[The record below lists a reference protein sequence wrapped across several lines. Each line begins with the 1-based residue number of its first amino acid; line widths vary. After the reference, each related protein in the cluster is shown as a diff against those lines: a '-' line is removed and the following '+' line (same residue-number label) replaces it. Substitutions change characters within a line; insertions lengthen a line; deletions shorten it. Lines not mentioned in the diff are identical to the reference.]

1 MQRVSTGN
9 PALDR
14 ILGGGLPR
22 SSINVVMGL
31 PGTGKTILAE
41 QLAFANGSAA
51 RPALYLTTLSEP
63 LQKIVAYLQ
72 ELAFADVDR
81 IGTEVVYESLV
92 EVLRE
97 RPEGLADHVAGVI
110 ERRRP
115 GVVVIDSF
123 KAVGELTRD
132 AAQWRN
138 VVFDVASV
146 LSAYDTTALWVGEYA
161 HEAMSRLPEFAVADG
176 ILELRRLQSG
186 SRDDR
191 FLQVMKLRGSSFLD
205 GEHAFTLSAT
215 GLTVYPRLVGPTGPA
230 RRYDPTQQRLQTG
243 ISGLDAMIESGW
255 LRGTSTLVA
264 GPSGAGKTIFG
275 LHFLRHGAI
284 DGEPGLLVGF
294 QESPTQLRRAME
306 SLGWDVDELL
316 QPGKID
322 LLYSSPVELQ
332 MDTIVQEMLRRIETQ
347 RVQRVVVD
355 ALGELAKAAG
365 DPRRF
370 SDYTYALN
378 QELAA
383 RGITSMLIVETA
395 PNAPSNTVITGR
407 DVSEMSDNTLLLG
420 MELGPELQRTVRIV
434 KTRGSAHDGARHVLR
449 ISREGIVVD

>member
-22 SSINVVMGL
+22 NSINVVMGL

-41 QLAFANGSAA
+41 QLAFANGTAE

-63 LQKIVAYLQ
+63 LQKIVGYLQ
-72 ELAFADVDR
+72 EMSFADVDR
-81 IGTEVVYESLV
+81 IGTDVVYESLV

-97 RPEGLADHVAGVI
+97 RPEGLADYVASVI

-115 GVVVIDSF
+115 GVVVVDSF
-123 KAVGELTRD
+123 KAVMELARD

-138 VVFDVASV
+138 IVFDVASV
-146 LSAYDTTALWVGEYA
+146 LTAYDTTALWVGEYA

-176 ILELRRLQSG
+176 ILELRRVQSG
-186 SRDDR
+186 TRDDR

-205 GEHAFTLSAT
+205 GEHAFTISAG
-215 GLTVYPRLVGPTGPA
+215 GLTVYPRLIGPA
-230 RRYDPTQQRLQTG
+230 GAARYEPTPQRLQTG
-243 ISGLDAMIESGW
+243 IGGLDQLIESGW

-264 GPSGAGKTIFG
+264 GPSGAGKTILG

-284 DGEPGLLVGF
+284 NGEPGLLVNF
-294 QESPTQLRRAME
+294 QESPAQLRRAMA
-306 SLGWDVDELL
+306 SLGWDTDELL
-316 QPGKID
+316 QPSQLD
-322 LLYSSPVELQ
+322 LLHSSPVELQ
-332 MDTIVQEMLRRIETQ
+332 MDTIVQEILRRIEAN
-347 RVQRVVVD
+347 RVRRVVVD
-355 ALGELAKAAG
+355 SLGDLAKAAA

-378 QELAA
+378 QELAG
-383 RGITSMLIVETA
+383 RGITTMMIVETPHTA
-395 PNAPSNTVITGR
+395 PGSTVVTGR
-407 DVSEMSDNTLLLG
+407 DISEMSDSTILLS
-420 MELGPELQRTVRIV
+420 MELGPELQRTIRIV
-434 KTRGSAHDGARHVLR
+434 KTRASAHDGARHVLR

>member
-22 SSINVVMGL
+22 NSINLVMGL

-63 LQKIVAYLQ
+63 LPKIVAYLQ

-123 KAVGELTRD
+123 KAVMEL
-132 AAQWRN
+132 AGNVAQWRN
-138 VVFDVASV
+138 IVFDVASV
-146 LSAYDTTALWVGEYA
+146 LTAYDTTALWVGEYA

-205 GEHAFTLSAT
+205 GEHAFTLSAA
-215 GLTVYPRLVGPTGPA
+215 GLTVYPRLVGPAGPA
-230 RRYDPTQQRLQTG
+230 RYDPTPQRLQTG

-275 LHFLRHGAI
+275 LHFLRHGAVN
-284 DGEPGLLVGF
+284 GEPGLLVGF
-294 QESPTQLRRAME
+294 QESPVQLRRTMA
-306 SLGWDVDELL
+306 SLGWDAEELL

-322 LLYSSPVELQ
+322 FLYSSPVELQ
-332 MDTIVQEMLRRIETQ
+332 MDTIVQEMLRRIEAQ

-355 ALGELAKAAG
+355 ALGELAKAAA

-370 SDYTYALN
+370 ADYTYALN
-378 QELAA
+378 QELAG

-395 PNAPSNTVITGR
+395 PAAPVNTVITGR

-420 MELGPELQRTVRIV
+420 MELGPELERTIRIV
-434 KTRGSAHDGARHVLR
+434 KTRGSAHHGGRHVLR
-449 ISREGIVVD
+449 ISSQGIVVR